1 MSVYAQKNGSGLPH
15 WSVDAGLYGGTLTQQ
30 LTAIDLRA
38 AYPAIVNSAIS
49 APDAKGKS
57 NIAGSLQLGYFFGQ
71 GRHLG
76 ISTGLKYQ
84 QQKSEITIAGYHAEY
99 RSLDSK
105 KDTFRQVIT
114 ANGPLKERV
123 ATSGISIPLMLK
135 YQIQFSRRCGLMADA
150 GVLINV
156 TNTSTYNADASFDY
170 EAVYKFSKVDD
181 VHTAIY
187 DNGMVPGATTWL
199 ITRGAYQN
207 DMQKFYD
214 LQAQGYNIGL
224 GVKPVANT
232 GSVSYKTGSV
242 GFMLQPAISYRLSEM
257 LFLKV
262 GVYYSQ
268 QVYSNEASIFYKTTD
283 KAGSY
288 SSILNGVTKSDNSSF
303 GGNIGV
309 RWFLGK
315 VKDADHD
322 GIPDKRD
329 LCPDIA
335 GLPQF
340 EGCPDRDGDSIV
352 DADDHCPDVPGLK
365 ELHGCPDADGDGITD
380 AKDACPQK
388 YGPDATNG
396 CPDADGDGVADKDDA
411 CPSKKGP
418 ASAAG
423 CPDTDGD
430 GLSDH
435 KDNCPEVF
443 GTVAN
448 NGCPE
453 PPKETPKEEVTPTI
467 DISAPVLFGVGRATI
482 NKNAYPQLDEA
493 ARICKATAGAYI
505 QLDGYTDNTGSAKYN
520 RTLSRRRA
528 AAVKRYFVKKGVDAT
543 QIKVNGHGSK
553 EPETT
558 NKTKE
563 GRAQNRRVM
572 IRLVANK

>member
-1 MSVYAQKNGSGLPH
+1 MSVYAQKNGSDLPH
-15 WSVDAGLYGGTLTQQ
+15 WSLDADLYGGALTQQ
-30 LTAIDLRA
+30 LTTIDLRA
-38 AYPAIVNSAIS
+38 AYPGIVNGAIS
-49 APDAKGKS
+49 ASDAKGRS
-57 NIAGSLQLGYFFGQ
+57 NMAGSLQLGYFFGQ

-76 ISTGLKYQ
+76 ISTGLMYQ
-84 QQKSEITIAGYHAEY
+84 QQKSELTIAGYHTEY

-123 ATSGISIPLMLK
+123 ATSGICIPLVLK
-135 YQIQFSRRCGLMADA
+135 YQVQFSHRWGLMADA
-150 GVLINV
+150 GALINI

-170 EAVYKFSKVDD
+170 EAVYKFSKVNDAY
-181 VHTAIY
+181 TAVY
-187 DNGMVPGATTWL
+187 DNGATPTATTWL

-224 GVKPVANT
+224 GVKPGANT

-257 LFLKV
+257 LFLKL
-262 GVYYSQ
+262 GVYYTQ
-268 QVYSNEASIFYKTTD
+268 QVYSNDASASYKITD

-288 SSILNGVTKSDNSSF
+288 SSMLNGATSINNSSL
-303 GGNIGV
+303 GV
-309 RWFLGK
+309 NAGLRWFMGK
-315 VKDADHD
+315 MKDKDHD

-329 LCPDIA
+329 LCPDIV

-340 EGCPDRDGDSIV
+340 KGCPDRDGDSIV
-352 DADDHCPDVPGLK
+352 DAEDHCPDVAGLK
-365 ELHGCPDADGDGITD
+365 ELHGCPDTDGDGITD

-388 YGPDATNG
+388 YGPAATNG

-430 GLSDH
+430 GIPDNR
-435 KDNCPEVF
+435 DNCPEVF
-443 GTVAN
+443 GTAAR

-453 PPKETPKEEVTPTI
+453 PPKEEPKKTDPVI
-467 DISAPVLFGVGRATI
+467 DISRPVLFRVAKTTI
-482 NKNAYPQLDEA
+482 SKEDHPQLDEA
-493 ARICKATAGAYI
+493 ARLYKSMPGTSI
-505 QLDGYTDNTGSAKYN
+505 QLDGYTDNTGSARYN
-520 RTLSRRRA
+520 RTLSRKRA
-528 AAVKRYFVKKGVDAT
+528 NAVKRYLVRKGVDAS
-543 QIKVNGHGSK
+543 QIVIKGHGSK
-553 EPETT
+553 EPEIP
-558 NKTKE
+558 NNTKV
-563 GRAQNRRVM
+563 GRAQNRRVR
-572 IRLVANK
+572 IRLTNGQ